1 MRCFKCGAQGHQRK
15 NCPRIEPEEEQGET
29 GGEEVRDDRGEREE
43 DPRQPEPLAGPGE
56 PTEQIEQTAET
67 PGNHEFTAV
76 ERKRKKSLKT
86 LATDLKENESV
97 LERSSGAVSLDQG
110 LSQPVSSEGADG
122 EGIGLRSDKRLRF
135 ESWSRGTAGVESRA
149 AGAPDL
155 NPGRSDGGSRSLPGA
170 AVPPCSEGEER
181 SAESLLGAAVN
192 PSLSDSQ
199 QTVAELKGE
208 EQLKILAA
216 AVNDSDEE
224 YEEGEMGGADGGE
237 VSDSSLFSDIT
248 DSQTTRKKLYSVNK
262 IREFL
267 DQTKG
272 EVIAQPETGIE
283 PGTFRTETQHGYRCT
298 KEPRPLC

>member
-15 NCPRIEPEEEQGET
+15 NCPRVEPEEEQGET

-97 LERSSGAVSLDQG
+97 SERSSGAVSLDQG
-110 LSQPVSSEGADG
+110 LSQPVSSEGAEG

-135 ESWSRGTAGVESRA
+135 ESGSHGAAGVESRA

-170 AVPPCSEGEER
+170 AVPPCSEGEEC
-181 SAESLLGAAVN
+181 SAESLPGAAVP
-192 PSLSDSQ
+192 PS
-199 QTVAELKGE
+199 
-208 EQLKILAA
+208 
-216 AVNDSDEE
+216 
-224 YEEGEMGGADGGE
+224 
-237 VSDSSLFSDIT
+237 
-248 DSQTTRKKLYSVNK
+248 
-262 IREFL
+262 
-267 DQTKG
+267 
-272 EVIAQPETGIE
+272 
-283 PGTFRTETQHGYRCT
+283 
-298 KEPRPLC
+298 

>member
-1 MRCFKCGAQGHQRK
+1 MCCFKCGAQGHQRK
-15 NCPRIEPEEEQGET
+15 NCPRVEPEEEQGET

-43 DPRQPEPLAGPGE
+43 DPRQLAGPGE
-56 PTEQIEQTAET
+56 PTELIEQTAET
-67 PGNHEFTAV
+67 AGNHEFTVV
-76 ERKRKKSLKT
+76 ERKRKKSIKT
-86 LATDLKENESV
+86 LTTDLKENESV
-97 LERSSGAVSLDQG
+97 SERSSGAVSLDQG

-135 ESWSRGTAGVESRA
+135 ESGSHGAAGVESRA

-155 NPGRSDGGSRSLPGA
+155 NPGRSDGGSGSLPGA
-170 AVPPCSEGEER
+170 AVLPCSEGEER
-181 SAESLLGAAVN
+181 SAESLLGATVN

-199 QTVAELKGE
+199 QVVAELKGE
-208 EQLKILAA
+208 EQLKISAA

-267 DQTKG
+267 DQTKADTLRERRG
-272 EVIAQPETGIE
+272 PYG
-283 PGTFRTETQHGYRCT
+283 
-298 KEPRPLC
+298 